1 MVKISARKFRKLKI
15 EKNVVVFPLVLFRN
29 KYDGV
34 PQIVRTVILAHLKKD
49 LAVLEQFSSK
59 SAHTVYQELP
69 PRQIWRK
76 KIKKMEDFRKV
87 HLRQIRWS
95 ALNFFACYF
104 FRNFKSPWKAFSISF
119 TFEASDIHSKSARK
133 IGKLKVKNNC
143 DFCWYF

>member
-15 EKNVVVFPLVLFRN
+15 EKNIVVFPLVLFRN

-69 PRQIWRK
+69 PQQI
-76 KIKKMEDFRKV
+76 
-87 HLRQIRWS
+87 
-95 ALNFFACYF
+95 
-104 FRNFKSPWKAFSISF
+104 
-119 TFEASDIHSKSARK
+119 
-133 IGKLKVKNNC
+133 
-143 DFCWYF
+143 